1 MNDAVMKH
9 TFSVRDIYHIL
20 CQNTESL
27 LHKVDGGATFKGL
40 KNRAHVISA
49 TFFFFF
55 FGPQAHLLRYT
66 AIWKNRLDEFF
77 QKKGQTQTVQPK

>member
-27 LHKVDGGATFKGL
+27 LHKVDGGTTFKGL
-40 KNRAHVISA
+40 KNCAHVISA
-49 TFFFFF
+49 TFASFFFDHKRICYDRQPSGKINWMNF
-55 FGPQAHLLRYT
+55 L
-66 AIWKNRLDEFF
+66 
-77 QKKGQTQTVQPK
+77 KKGQTQTVQPK